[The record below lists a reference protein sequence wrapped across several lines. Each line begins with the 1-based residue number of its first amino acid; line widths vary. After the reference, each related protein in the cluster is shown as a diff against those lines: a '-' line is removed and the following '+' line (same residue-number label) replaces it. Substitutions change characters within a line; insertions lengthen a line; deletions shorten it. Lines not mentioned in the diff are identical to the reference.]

1 MSNEVTILRASIDLQ
16 TRFIRLLNG
25 NPDLDNVL
33 AEIAETTTGTL
44 QADACTIFT
53 VDPDGL
59 TATQRA
65 GTGYQSGF
73 NGLHDI
79 RVVPAREV
87 KEQPEEHEKLGLTGW
102 ILSTAKPLL
111 ARSPEEVVDHP
122 HHGRRQQIEGEEIR
136 LRSFLG
142 VPIRGFQGKIIGA
155 VKAERRVREIE
166 STSEE
171 AGAVFSVDD
180 ELAMETI
187 ARVASRS
194 IVYLQMAQ
202 QGLAAA
208 ALTSWARD
216 VITEAAGSEV
226 ELDSFLDIVV
236 RVTAAAM
243 NADSCGIFL
252 IDKSGNTK
260 TLTQRAGIG
269 SQALRA
275 LIRSYP
281 WPEPGIIL
289 GCADVAHCV
298 PPRCPR
304 HCQRD
309 REQRAGLTAWIA
321 ATGKSFHA
329 RNYEE
334 LSAHCHHKGDYDNP
348 NFRDEEVCGAF
359 LGVPLQIGGTIYGVV
374 KVENISRRDQQDDR
388 DFSLDAQQ
396 RFDVLALDITLAINS
411 IQAQVPARQY
421 IIRKAE
427 DTIFEI
433 LRGGL
438 EIPVL
443 VSKVVEETRAL
454 FNAGA
459 CALFLKEGDSLVQRP
474 WAASG
479 WLQRG
484 PEERSYK
491 LCSPELLSDNPG
503 EDEKKGL
510 TVWIAVKRQKFTARS
525 NRQLKMHPHHR
536 GTFDQYNFA
545 GGGRCE

>member
-1 MSNEVTILRASIDLQ
+1 MSNQVKILRASIELQ

-25 NPDLDNVL
+25 NPELDDVL
-33 AEIAETTTGTL
+33 AEIAETTAVTL

-53 VDPDGL
+53 VDAEGR

-73 NGLHDI
+73 NGLRD
-79 RVVPAREV
+79 VQVLPAREV
-87 KEQPEEHEKLGLTGW
+87 KEQPDDNEKLGLTGW
-102 ILSTAKPLL
+102 ILSTGKPLL
-111 ARSPEEVVDHP
+111 ARSPEEVCQHP
-122 HHGRRQQIEGEEIR
+122 HFAHREQIEDEEIL

-142 VPIRGFQGKIIGA
+142 VPVRGFQGKIIGA
-155 VKAERRVREIE
+155 VKAERRVREVD
-166 STSEE
+166 STTEE
-171 AGAVFSVDD
+171 GGAVFSVDD

-194 IVYLQMAQ
+194 IVYLEMSR
-202 QGLAAA
+202 QGMAAA

-252 IDKSGNTK
+252 IDKSGDTK

-275 LIRSYP
+275 LIRSYQ
-281 WPEPGIIL
+281 WPEPSIIL
-289 GCADVAHCV
+289 GCADVVHCV
-298 PPRCPR
+298 PPNCPR

-321 ATGKSFHA
+321 ATGKAFHA
-329 RNYEE
+329 RNYQE

-348 NFRDEEVCGAF
+348 NFREDEVCGAF

-374 KVENISRRDQQDDR
+374 KVENISRRDRHDDR

-433 LRGGL
+433 LRGGSRDSSPR
-438 EIPVL
+438 EQGC
-443 VSKVVEETRAL
+443 RGD
-454 FNAGA
+454 AGA
-459 CALFLKEGDSLVQRP
+459 VQR
-474 WAASG
+474 WCM
-479 WLQRG
+479 RT
-484 PEERSYK
+484 
-491 LCSPELLSDNPG
+491 LS
-503 EDEKKGL
+503 
-510 TVWIAVKRQKFTARS
+510 
-525 NRQLKMHPHHR
+525 
-536 GTFDQYNFA
+536 
-545 GGGRCE
+545 